1 MIYGKRLT
9 ALLPM
14 KAHSARVTSKNFR
27 NIAGQPLF
35 RWILNTLLTVKEID
49 RVVINTDAR
58 EILAANGLRDGD
70 FEGRVLIRDRKEALC
85 GDFVSM
91 NLVLEDD
98 IANVDSDHF
107 LMTHTTNPLLM
118 PDTVIDMINTYIEGK
133 KSEEADS
140 LFTVNELH
148 TRFYTAAG
156 VPINHDPDNLIR
168 TQDLPAYMEENSV
181 CYLFDAESFH
191 MTRARIGQKPI
202 LFPTP
207 KLESIDIDE
216 PADWFIAESLL
227 QRVAAG
233 EILPKA

>member
-1 MIYGKRLT
+1 
-9 ALLPM
+9 M

-27 NIAGQPLF
+27 DIAGQPLF
-35 RWILNTLLTVKEID
+35 RWILNTLLSVAEID
-49 RVVINTDAR
+49 TIVINTDAR
-58 EILAANGLRDGD
+58 EILAANGLNDRDYN
-70 FEGRVLIRDRKEALC
+70 GRVLIRDRKQDLC

-107 LMTHTTNPLLM
+107 LMTHTTNPLLRQ
-118 PDTVIDMINTYIEGK
+118 DTIVEMIEAYAAAKSAGK
-133 KSEEADS
+133 ADS

-148 TRFYTAAG
+148 TRFYDSKGA
-156 VPINHDPDNLIR
+156 PINHDPDNLIR

-181 CYLFDAESFH
+181 CYLFDAASFRS
-191 MTRARIGQKPI
+191 TRARIGRKPI

-227 QRVAAG
+227 RRIAAG
-233 EILPKA
+233 EPISEGIG